1 MWPSVVEPDKIR
13 FDVHADIPASK
24 ENAKFIKEL
33 PRNAIIR
40 KYLSN
45 GREFITCDIYKT
57 PIILKYL
64 PDAYK
69 TLELS
74 INLRFGDHEPIVWAF
89 GTFEQVEKELT
100 LWLDSA
106 QGTKHEVQERGDFVS
121 GCYFTKET
129 FIFAEPSYNRRS
141 KCNEMIIIPIS
152 RTALSN
158 IVMDELKKIRAL
170 LGGEE

>member
-40 KYLSN
+40 KYLSS
-45 GREFITCDIYKT
+45 GREFIACDIYKT
-57 PIILKYL
+57 PII
-64 PDAYK
+64 PTNAYE

-141 KCNEMIIIPIS
+141 KCREMVIIPIS
-152 RTALSN
+152 RAALSN
-158 IVMDELKKIRAL
+158 IVMNELKKIRAL
-170 LGGEE
+170 LEGGG